1 MLQEPSAE
9 MTSRNIAYFDD
20 VNATTF
26 NSRVSIRLVLFSKWY
41 AQYHGYAS
49 VVVCVVGI
57 VSSLF
62 VVAVLT
68 RRHMVNPT
76 NLMLTALAIFD
87 LLTMVSYVP
96 FALHYYCLYGIEPS
110 PSRDTLRWAYFCLF
124 HANFSVTTHSASI
137 WLAVVLSAYRYIYIR
152 SCCSESGPST
162 VDYTRPATAGYAVAG
177 VIAATLLILVPN
189 FFSLAVEGVPY
200 QSTNETIYVVTNRK
214 WNREIDRNT
223 VNSLN
228 FWVHALVIK
237 LVPCALMSAFGY
249 LLLVQVHRIHKKGA
263 DLRTRATLI
272 HDAPNIRARNQEH
285 NRTTAM
291 LIAVIIL
298 FQLTELPQGLLALC
312 SGLEPDFFESY
323 YSPLGDIMDI
333 VALVNNSIN
342 FTLYCTMSR
351 QFRTT
356 FLQLFFCR
364 HDHKA
369 V

>member
-1 MLQEPSAE
+1 

-20 VNATTF
+20 VNATTVN
-26 NSRVSIRLVLFSKWY
+26 NSASKRLVLFSKWY

-49 VVVCVVGI
+49 VVVCLVGI

-76 NLMLTALAIFD
+76 NLMLTALAVFD
-87 LLTMVSYVP
+87 LLTMVSYIP

-110 PSRDTLRWAYFCLF
+110 PSRDTLGWAYFCLF
-124 HANFSVTTHSASI
+124 HANFSVTTHTASI
-137 WLAVVLSAYRYIYIR
+137 WLAVVLSTYRYIYIR
-152 SCCSESGPST
+152 SCCSENGPAA
-162 VDYTRPATAGYAVAG
+162 VDCTRPTTAGYAVAG
-177 VIAATLLILVPN
+177 VLVATLFILVPN
-189 FFSLAVEGVPY
+189 FSSLTVEGVPY
-200 QSTNETIYVVTNRK
+200 LSTNQTMYVVTNRK
-214 WNREIDRNT
+214 WTRAVDRDT
-223 VNSLN
+223 VNSVN

-237 LVPCALMSAFGY
+237 LVPCALMSVFGY
-249 LLLVQVHRIHKKGA
+249 LLLVQVHRIHRRGA
-263 DLRTRATLI
+263 DLRNRATLI
-272 HDAPNIRARNQEH
+272 QDGPNSRARNQEH

-291 LIAVIIL
+291 LIAVIVL

-323 YSPLGDIMDI
+323 YTPLGDIMDI

-351 QFRTT
+351 QFRST
-356 FLQLFFCR
+356 FLQIFFGR
-364 HDHKA
+364 HGTKI